1 MRPIMKQADRKIDWE
16 TDVTETIVRK
26 IHAADGFPGVRDQ
39 ICNRDYLLFGAHF
52 EDILGHDSVASP
64 GDIIAT
70 RHGAI
75 CRKTVECAVWIS
87 HLKRKGEGGNVFK
100 LPATTILPDEIL
112 AGAPDSPIPTLF
124 TGAYRTFKEI
134 WYKKKNGVGVRPYA
148 VEWRRRRSFRQVS
161 RRASRGIC
169 AHGE

>member
-1 MRPIMKQADRKIDWE
+1 MLLFPTRKTRWNRKIDWE
-16 TDVTETIVRK
+16 TDATETIVRK
-26 IHAADGFPGVRDQ
+26 IHASDGFPGVRDE

-75 CRKTVECAVWIS
+75 CRKTVDGAVWIS

-100 LPATTILPDEIL
+100 LPATTVLPDEIL

-124 TGAYRTFKEI
+124 TGMMSVGNDWCMMI
-134 WYKKKNGVGVRPYA
+134 GVR
-148 VEWRRRRSFRQVS
+148 VD
-161 RRASRGIC
+161 
-169 AHGE
+169 H